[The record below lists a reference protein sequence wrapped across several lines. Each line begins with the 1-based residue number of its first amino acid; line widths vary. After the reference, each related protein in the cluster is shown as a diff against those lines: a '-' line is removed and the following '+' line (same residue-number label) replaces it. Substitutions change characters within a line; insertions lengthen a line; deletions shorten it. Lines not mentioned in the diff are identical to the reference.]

1 MVNDIATKHNKTHA
15 QILLR
20 HLVQNGIIVIP
31 KSGNPER
38 IKENF
43 QIFDFELTGDEMNK
57 LNSLDQGDN
66 GRIFNF
72 LFWRGVQNHPQ
83 YPFPQY
89 RDAANAQQNQKV
101 DAQQQNQKGLA
112 QNQQKGGGGGGIG
125 KSLVA
130 AAAGGAVGAAAMAAI
145 QSSRDKDGYEA
156 DSAGRNDES
165 RDTEGAEGADAGA
178 DVGGDEGGDVGGDVE
193 GDD

>member
-20 HLVQNGIIVIP
+20 HLVQNRIIVIP

-43 QIFDFELTGDEMNK
+43 QIFDFSLSDNEMDT
-57 LNSLDQGDN
+57 LNGLDQGDN

-89 RDAANAQQNQKV
+89 RDAAK
-101 DAQQQNQKGLA
+101 AQQQNHKEGQGLA

-145 QSSRDKDGYEA
+145 QSSARDKEGYEA
-156 DSAGRNDES
+156 DTEGRNEES
-165 RDTEGAEGADAGA
+165 REGNEEGDI
-178 DVGGDEGGDVGGDVE
+178 GGDVGGDVG